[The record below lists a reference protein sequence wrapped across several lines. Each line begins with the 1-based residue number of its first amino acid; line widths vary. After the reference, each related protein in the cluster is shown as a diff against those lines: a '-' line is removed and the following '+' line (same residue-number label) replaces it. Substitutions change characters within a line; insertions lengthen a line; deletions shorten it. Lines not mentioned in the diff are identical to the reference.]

1 MTLIGSYDK
10 MIFKMNHQG
19 DFQMSKDVYAIMHKD
34 RKVAVIDES
43 GRCRIYY
50 KSFMPY
56 NLYLEE
62 ADDIDTLISNI
73 TNFHYWCATR
83 VLTLDRQY
91 AKEILNSIGM
101 LQAVTDRE
109 RAKIALSYRCASL
122 TDVFWVKKQNE
133 RITFNEINLYDNHLD
148 RTFIDIALKGR
159 QYTVENE
166 YLARDLATNGC
177 FPKAWKRA
185 GNSFV
190 LLKDGGNEAVE
201 RELLASRIC
210 RCFDISQ
217 VLYEEDYFDG
227 EKVTVSEN
235 ITSKEYSI
243 VSMEAFEIYSQNH
256 NRNTQKYI
264 KSLDRHNYYM
274 MNIVDYLVGNT
285 DRHWGN
291 WGVLIHNKNNKPV
304 CIHKLMDFNQAF
316 HAYDTI
322 EGANCQTVFCKKM
335 TQKEAAVTA
344 VRCIGLNQ
352 TGEIKEEDFF
362 RLPQYYD
369 MFLQRLELLKSI

>member
-1 MTLIGSYDK
+1 M
-10 MIFKMNHQG
+10 
-19 DFQMSKDVYAIMHKD
+19 
-34 RKVAVIDES
+34 
-43 GRCRIYY
+43 
-50 KSFMPY
+50 
-56 NLYLEE
+56 
-62 ADDIDTLISNI
+62 
-73 TNFHYWCATR
+73 
-83 VLTLDRQY
+83 
-91 AKEILNSIGM
+91 
-101 LQAVTDRE
+101 
-109 RAKIALSYRCASL
+109 
-122 TDVFWVKKQNE
+122 
-133 RITFNEINLYDNHLD
+133 
-148 RTFIDIALKGR
+148 
-159 QYTVENE
+159 ENE

-291 WGVLIHNKNNKPV
+291 WGVLINNKNNKPV

>member
-62 ADDIDTLISNI
+62 ADDIDTLISNV

-291 WGVLIHNKNNKPV
+291 WGVLINNKNNKPV

>member
-291 WGVLIHNKNNKPV
+291 WGVLINNKNNKPV